1 MDYRSA
7 HSDWLIVFLFH
18 IVAIRNRLDLQKTA
32 LQLLATPA
40 CAFEFA
46 NATFILLV
54 WSLLVVV
61 VAAFVVFVDI
71 FDPFL
76 VLLFWVGV
84 SSLLPGSTG
93 SLTGVNS
100 FVAWWRSCYRTGS
113 QMFVWLGT
121 QKIAPSLQSF
131 WNDPSDSTATF
142 VHWQCKFHEVSSA
155 SSWHPAISSSQPLP
169 CHMAISWNIFA
180 PVIFAPRILN

>member
-1 MDYRSA
+1 
-7 HSDWLIVFLFH
+7 
-18 IVAIRNRLDLQKTA
+18 LQKTT

-61 VAAFVVFVDI
+61 VVAAFVVFVDI

-84 SSLLPGSTG
+84 SSLLHGSTG

-100 FVAWWRSCYRTGS
+100 FVA
-113 QMFVWLGT
+113 
-121 QKIAPSLQSF
+121 
-131 WNDPSDSTATF
+131 
-142 VHWQCKFHEVSSA
+142 
-155 SSWHPAISSSQPLP
+155 
-169 CHMAISWNIFA
+169 
-180 PVIFAPRILN
+180 

>member
-1 MDYRSA
+1 M
-7 HSDWLIVFLFH
+7 
-18 IVAIRNRLDLQKTA
+18 QKTA

-100 FVAWWRSCYRTGS
+100 FVA
-113 QMFVWLGT
+113 
-121 QKIAPSLQSF
+121 
-131 WNDPSDSTATF
+131 
-142 VHWQCKFHEVSSA
+142 
-155 SSWHPAISSSQPLP
+155 
-169 CHMAISWNIFA
+169 
-180 PVIFAPRILN
+180 

>member
-1 MDYRSA
+1 M
-7 HSDWLIVFLFH
+7 
-18 IVAIRNRLDLQKTA
+18 TA

-61 VAAFVVFVDI
+61 VVAAFVVFVDI

-76 VLLFWVGV
+76 VLLCWVGV

-93 SLTGVNS
+93 SLTGENS
-100 FVAWWRSCYRTGS
+100 FVA
-113 QMFVWLGT
+113 
-121 QKIAPSLQSF
+121 
-131 WNDPSDSTATF
+131 
-142 VHWQCKFHEVSSA
+142 
-155 SSWHPAISSSQPLP
+155 
-169 CHMAISWNIFA
+169 
-180 PVIFAPRILN
+180 

>member
-1 MDYRSA
+1 LPKEGR
-7 HSDWLIVFLFH
+7 WGIT
-18 IVAIRNRLDLQKTA
+18 I
-32 LQLLATPA
+32 TPA

-84 SSLLPGSTG
+84 SSPLLPGSTG
-93 SLTGVNS
+93 SLTGENS
-100 FVAWWRSCYRTGS
+100 FVA
-113 QMFVWLGT
+113 
-121 QKIAPSLQSF
+121 
-131 WNDPSDSTATF
+131 
-142 VHWQCKFHEVSSA
+142 
-155 SSWHPAISSSQPLP
+155 
-169 CHMAISWNIFA
+169 
-180 PVIFAPRILN
+180 

>member
-1 MDYRSA
+1 M
-7 HSDWLIVFLFH
+7 
-18 IVAIRNRLDLQKTA
+18 QKTA

-84 SSLLPGSTG
+84 SSPLLPGSTG
-93 SLTGVNS
+93 SLTGENS
-100 FVAWWRSCYRTGS
+100 FVA
-113 QMFVWLGT
+113 
-121 QKIAPSLQSF
+121 
-131 WNDPSDSTATF
+131 
-142 VHWQCKFHEVSSA
+142 
-155 SSWHPAISSSQPLP
+155 
-169 CHMAISWNIFA
+169 
-180 PVIFAPRILN
+180 